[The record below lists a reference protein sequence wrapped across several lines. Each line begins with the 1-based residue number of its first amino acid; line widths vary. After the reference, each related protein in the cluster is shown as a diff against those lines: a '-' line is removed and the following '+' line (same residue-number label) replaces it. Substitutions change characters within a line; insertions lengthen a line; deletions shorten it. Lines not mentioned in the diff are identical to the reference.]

1 MAKKALE
8 ELKMPQFDN
17 IVVDLSELKVEGVYN
32 QQKFNVD
39 HVMVKDMKTR
49 PTTRFWASI
58 CSRFGIAPSIF
69 SYFTHKE
76 VFDRINEKSTKT
88 KIQVTVQKTPSEY
101 DGEEAKFLPRLFAI
115 SAPDGKGMI
124 YEDVLWRTLAQL
136 PTRAVQYFDGV
147 VTSEHD
153 TRSFMEWNVGGD
165 KFSTFITLE
174 CPIDGYGKPTVWLSL
189 LRDACQNGAVA
200 HNRAFQSGII
210 IGAQAS
216 AGMTL
221 QRAIESFSN
230 EDGFVALKQR
240 FEAAQKSWASIWEAC
255 RLNRVILGSPNDD
268 FIGGANEKPKI
279 VEELLTLTGDVRSI
293 YGVAQLESL
302 SEKRMRALPC
312 QCKVYDLLNFATEIA
327 THRMK
332 PASARETQVYFGEMI
347 SREYDLE
354 NSCDR
359 IADFSDFIDPRSR
372 FYAKRED

>member
-1 MAKKALE
+1 MAKSTLNS
-8 ELKMPQFDN
+8 LKMPEFDN
-17 IVVDLSELKVEGVYN
+17 VVVDLNELKVEGTYN
-32 QQKFNVD
+32 QQRFNVD
-39 HVMVKDMKTR
+39 HVIVRDMKMK
-49 PTTRFWASI
+49 PTNRFWLSI
-58 CSRFGIAPSIF
+58 CSRFGISPSIF
-69 SYFTHKE
+69 NYFTHKE

-88 KIQVTVQKTPSEY
+88 NIQITVQKTPSEH
-101 DGEEAKFLPRLFAI
+101 DSDTKNFLPRLFAI

-136 PTRAVQYFDGV
+136 PTTAVQYFEGV

-153 TRSFMEWNVGGD
+153 TRSFMEWNIGPD
-165 KFSTFITLE
+165 KFSTYITLE

-210 IGAQAS
+210 IGAQQS
-216 AGMTL
+216 AGLTL

-240 FEAAQKSWASIWEAC
+240 LEASQKSWASILEAC
-255 RLNRVILGSPNDD
+255 RLNRVILGSPDDD
-268 FIGGANEKPKI
+268 FIGNDKQKI

-332 PASARETQVYFGEMI
+332 PASAREAQVYFGEMI
-347 SREYDLE
+347 SREFDLE

-359 IADFSDFIDPRSR
+359 IGDFSDFIDPRSR
-372 FYAKRED
+372 FYAKKGDD